1 LKYFVFLIDL
11 IDGSSEEVKVEPES
25 VKRRKTEWHAGL
37 QKMAGDTTLCKE
49 WWVCG
54 LPAFSILARTGCCDK
69 DQNYNYNIYIY
80 VCMYVGMTM
89 TMMIMLLM
97 MMMLTMQEILDYLS
111 LFTDSTESVHG
122 DKATPVH
129 PADMVIEAF
138 KDEEASK
145 LTLSKIESFL
155 QEVHAVHGKNFV
167 SAPWP
172 ASFLDFGSILLS
184 FVSSPF
190 SGPWV

>member
-1 LKYFVFLIDL
+1 MLKYFVFLIDL

-80 VCMYVGMTM
+80 IYVCMYVGMTM

-97 MMMLTMQEILDYLS
+97 MMMMTMQEILDYLS

-167 SAPWP
+167 CSV
-172 ASFLDFGSILLS
+172 ASL
-184 FVSSPF
+184 F
-190 SGPWV
+190 SGLW